1 MDIERFFNHPKS
13 KTELTMNVADM
24 LPMEAIRELEMF
36 CSVVRGIYG
45 AMKAGVYEEH
55 GEFYNFRLRGDKEW
69 AKMPPNVF
77 LSSEPWEVPE
87 DEKDYWA
94 WSEAIFP
101 TIKLSKYSEKENV
114 LEVTTS
120 KQFGNFL
127 LSQLTYHE
135 FESLYDDNGGD

>member
-1 MDIERFFNHPKS
+1 MDIERFFNHPTS

-45 AMKAGVYEEH
+45 AMKAGAYKDE
-55 GEFYNFRLRGDKEW
+55 GEFYRFRLLGEKETT
-69 AKMPPNVF
+69 KVPPNVT

-87 DEKDYWA
+87 DEKDYWS
-94 WSEAIFP
+94 WDEAIFA
-101 TIKLSKYSEKENV
+101 TIKLSKCTEEDNL

-120 KQFGNFL
+120 KQFGDFL